1 MMGKNRRRRTAF
13 GDRAMPRAEELLD
26 EANACHDDDPPRG
39 AALLR
44 EIDPAALDAGR
55 RPLLAFLLNHVL
67 GEKFGLWHEAFE
79 RQQQLIAADPQPGV
93 ELLRHAPVAAL
104 LGGSA
109 QQAQA
114 AVARLAAAAD
124 GRTDAAQA
132 FVAIA
137 AASFTAP
144 QLDAAAAGAAARR
157 ALEGV
162 ERFHTDPAPAL
173 DSAFGRVTNNL
184 ASHLV
189 ERPIA
194 DLANPDLAR
203 ALREAAAHAQRFW
216 QRAGQWLQH
225 ERAHYLR
232 ALAGNALGDG
242 ALAATEARAG
252 LALLDAHDTA
262 QEETV
267 DRAFL
272 EQELVQALRLVDDA
286 AAAAASARA
295 QAIVATWSDESL
307 QRWFADREARND
319 ALRARST

>member
-1 MMGKNRRRRTAF
+1 MA
-13 GDRAMPRAEELLD
+13 RAEDQLD

-55 RPLLAFLLNHVL
+55 RPLLGFLLNHVF
-67 GEKFGLWHEAFE
+67 GEKLALWPEAFE
-79 RQQQLIAADPQPGV
+79 RQQQLVAADPQPGV

-109 QQAQA
+109 QQAEA

-132 FVAIA
+132 FVALA

-144 QLDAAAAGAAARR
+144 QLDAAAAGAAALS

-173 DSAFGRVTNNL
+173 DTAFGKVTNNL
-184 ASHLV
+184 ASHLA

-194 DLANPDLAR
+194 DLADPSLAR
-203 ALREAAAHAQRFW
+203 ALREGAAHAQRFW
-216 QRAGQWLQH
+216 QRAGQWVQH

-232 ALAGNALGDG
+232 ALGANALAD
-242 ALAATEARAG
+242 AHLAAAEARAG
-252 LALLDAHDTA
+252 LAMLDAHDTA
-262 QEETV
+262 HGETV

-272 EQELVQALRLVDDA
+272 EQELAQALRSVDEA
-286 AAAAASARA
+286 GAMAARA
-295 QAIVATWSDESL
+295 RAEAIASTWSDEGL
-307 QRWFADREARND
+307 RRWFADRDARNE
-319 ALRARST
+319 ALRARCPS